1 MLLGNIR
8 HALRVLARAPGF
20 TITVVLTL
28 ALGIGANSAVFSA
41 IDAILVRPLPY
52 VEPDRLVGVME
63 MRPEAG
69 ETLISPV
76 HLEEWNAGN
85 STFEAITGYYTED
98 VSDTTDETPR
108 RVRWAGVAP
117 KFLDVWRVAPLL
129 GRDFTDADHDE
140 RPSIVM
146 ISERLWRERF
156 DADPN
161 ILERTIRLGDP
172 TGSPLAPLAIVG
184 VLPASFLFPDRGVDV
199 WFPYFSNNPLLRQ
212 RGWAIYM
219 GVGRLRPGVTLGEA
233 RADLGVVQARLA
245 EEFPETDR
253 DLGVSVRPLK
263 DVVVGETQASLW
275 LVFGA
280 VSLLLLIACANIAAL
295 LLARAAERGH
305 EVAVRRALGAS
316 SSAVVAQTLAEAA
329 VLAFA
334 GAVAG
339 VLLAAGAAS
348 VFRALAPDLP
358 RLDEVAL
365 DVRILAYTAASAVIV
380 ALLCGL
386 VPALRSARSGDS
398 LSRAG
403 RTQVSGRHGVQW
415 SLVGVQVALSVTL
428 LAGAGLLLRS
438 FDALSRVDTGF
449 EPERVLAFRVS
460 ASNLEFARSD
470 VPARVERTR
479 AGLEALP
486 GVEAAAVSG
495 MLPGVTGRNQQEFT
509 LAEGAAADVSLIA
522 DFRTNVSPS
531 YFETVGIPLL
541 SGELCRESDD
551 QAGYAMVNRSFATRY
566 FSDRSVIGLR
576 LAANPPRRIVG
587 VVGDAREAGLA
598 SAPVPAVYLCS
609 FTGDAT
615 PWYLVRTTGPPAAAA
630 SSVRAKLR
638 ELEPTRTVY
647 DLAPLEDHIGDV
659 HAENRLRTLLLTA
672 FAATALALTCL
683 GIYGTLSYVVGLRR
697 REVGLRVA
705 VGARPADIAAQFL
718 LHALRVVAVAGIA
731 GVALALAFGQVL
743 SGMLFGVSPSDPA
756 TLAGVVGVV
765 AAVAVLA
772 ALVPALRAARIDPME
787 ALREE

>member
-1 MLLGNIR
+1 
-8 HALRVLARAPGF
+8 
-20 TITVVLTL
+20 
-28 ALGIGANSAVFSA
+28 
-41 IDAILVRPLPY
+41 
-52 VEPDRLVGVME
+52 
-63 MRPEAG
+63 
-69 ETLISPV
+69 
-76 HLEEWNAGN
+76 
-85 STFEAITGYYTED
+85 
-98 VSDTTDETPR
+98 
-108 RVRWAGVAP
+108 
-117 KFLDVWRVAPLL
+117 
-129 GRDFTDADHDE
+129 
-140 RPSIVM
+140 
-146 ISERLWRERF
+146 
-156 DADPN
+156 
-161 ILERTIRLGDP
+161 
-172 TGSPLAPLAIVG
+172 
-184 VLPASFLFPDRGVDV
+184 
-199 WFPYFSNNPLLRQ
+199 
-212 RGWAIYM
+212 
-219 GVGRLRPGVTLGEA
+219 
-233 RADLGVVQARLA
+233 
-245 EEFPETDR
+245 
-253 DLGVSVRPLK
+253 
-263 DVVVGETQASLW
+263 
-275 LVFGA
+275 
-280 VSLLLLIACANIAAL
+280 
-295 LLARAAERGH
+295 
-305 EVAVRRALGAS
+305 
-316 SSAVVAQTLAEAA
+316 
-329 VLAFA
+329 
-334 GAVAG
+334 
-339 VLLAAGAAS
+339 
-348 VFRALAPDLP
+348 
-358 RLDEVAL
+358 
-365 DVRILAYTAASAVIV
+365 
-380 ALLCGL
+380 
-386 VPALRSARSGDS
+386 
-398 LSRAG
+398 
-403 RTQVSGRHGVQW
+403 VQW

-772 ALVPALRAARIDPME
+772 ALVPALRAARVDPMQ